1 MKKHNFITIT
11 LVISGLALN
20 PLIANTAVNRVSQ
33 TQTTNHTISASIAS
47 ILYNRGIDQEAAE
60 EMSNDLLEADE
71 ALLAMMLQNLE
82 NECGIVSREEVLE
95 YMSTAALH
103 RENVRFDS
111 YDHLI
116 AMVSK
121 IKQTSLDTKTLQNL
135 RDVAKKNSLLVG

>member
-33 TQTTNHTISASIAS
+33 TQTTNHTISSSIAS
-47 ILYNRGIDQEAAE
+47 ILYKRGIEQEAAE
-60 EMSNDLLEADE
+60 EISNDLLEEDE

-82 NECGIVSREEVLE
+82 DECDIVSREEVLE
-95 YMSTAALH
+95 YLSTAALH
-103 RENVRFDS
+103 RQNVRFDS

-116 AMVSK
+116 AMVTK
-121 IKQTSLDTKTLQNL
+121 IKQTTLDEDILKQLKYIAN
-135 RDVAKKNSLLVG
+135 KNSLLAV

>member
-20 PLIANTAVNRVSQ
+20 PLIANTVVNRVSQ

-60 EMSNDLLEADE
+60 EMSNDLLEVDE

-121 IKQTSLDTKTLQNL
+121 IKQTSLDAKTLQNL
-135 RDVAKKNSLLVG
+135 RDVAKKNSLLVS

>member
-1 MKKHNFITIT
+1 MKKHNFISIT
-11 LVISGLALN
+11 LIISGLALN

-47 ILYNRGIDQEAAE
+47 LLYNRGIDQEAAE
-60 EMSNDLLEADE
+60 ELSNDLLEEDE

-82 NECGIVSREEVLE
+82 DESGTVSREEVLE
-95 YMSTAALH
+95 YLSTAALH
-103 RENVRFDS
+103 RENIRFDS

-121 IKQTSLDTKTLQNL
+121 IKQTTLDTKTLEHL
-135 RDVAKKNSLLVG
+135 RDVAKKNALLVG